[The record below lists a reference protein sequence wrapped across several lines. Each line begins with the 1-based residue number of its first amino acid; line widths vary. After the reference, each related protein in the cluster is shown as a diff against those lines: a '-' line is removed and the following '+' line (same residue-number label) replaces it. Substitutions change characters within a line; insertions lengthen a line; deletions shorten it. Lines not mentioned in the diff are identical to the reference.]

1 MSAKNVKDTVKFWQV
16 LEIAQDLD
24 AVVLRYPD
32 LVGKPTQQSH
42 SEHPVTSES
51 LVLVKSYRAAVW
63 LELTRQK
70 QDPVVAALYLRMAET
85 LRFIYA
91 A

>member
-1 MSAKNVKDTVKFWQV
+1 MSVKKVKDTVKFEQA

-24 AVVLRYPD
+24 AVVPHPD

-42 SEHPVTSES
+42 SEYLVISES
-51 LVLVKSYRAAVW
+51 LVLVNSYRAAVQ

-70 QDPVVAALYLRMAET
+70 RDPVVAALYLRMADT
-85 LRFIYA
+85 LRYIYA